1 MKIFKKIIAWAILSL
16 ILQIGGLFIL
26 NNFVFQHTS
35 DFKSTKIEVEKTTG
49 KDINAAIPTN
59 AESINIS
66 YKGKYLTYYSDD
78 ALYIED
84 TKTGTKSKV
93 TTEDNGTILYYKW
106 LSERDRLVIAE
117 KVEKDGEDKI
127 QLLTYNPKDSTQTYV
142 TDICRYQNNMEVK
155 KISASVLTGVYYIDI
170 HKGGVKST
178 VYRIDRNN
186 DISTVNIQANVLGNM
201 EVIPHSDRLV
211 YEDELNNKFFVTSPD
226 KKLNFNTN
234 KNLTLIGIDRE
245 DIVYMG
251 ELNGDKIVSITY
263 GKVEDEPSTWT
274 TVALPSAVTR
284 NNIYFNDNSQI
295 LVNDDL
301 QGCVTNLS
309 TGKKVEYE
317 GKLIQIKED
326 FIATMNNS
334 GKLSYKSLIDEK

>member
-35 DFKSTKIEVEKTTG
+35 DFKSKKIEVEKTTG
-49 KDINAAIPTN
+49 KDINATIPTN

-66 YKGKYLTYYSDD
+66 YKGKYLTYYLDD

-84 TKTGTKSKV
+84 TKSGTKNKV
-93 TTEDNGTILYYKW
+93 TTEDEGTILYYKW
-106 LSERDRLVIAE
+106 LSERDRLIIAE
-117 KVEKDGEDKI
+117 KVKKDGEDKI
-127 QLLTYNPKDSTQTYV
+127 QLLTYNPKDFTQTYV

-186 DISTVNIQANVLGNM
+186 DISTVDIQANVLGNM

-245 DIVYMG
+245 DVVYMG
-251 ELNGDKIVSITY
+251 ELNGDKITSITY
-263 GKVEDEPSTWT
+263 GKVDDEPSTWT
-274 TVALPSAVTR
+274 TVSLESAVTR
-284 NNIYFNDNSQI
+284 NNIYFNDSSQI

-309 TGKKVEYE
+309 TGKKLEYE

-334 GKLSYKSLIDEK
+334 GKLSYKSLTEEK